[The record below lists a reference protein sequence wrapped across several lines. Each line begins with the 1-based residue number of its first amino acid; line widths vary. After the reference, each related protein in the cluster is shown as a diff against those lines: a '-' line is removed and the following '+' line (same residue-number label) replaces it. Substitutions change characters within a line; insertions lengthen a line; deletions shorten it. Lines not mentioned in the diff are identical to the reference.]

1 MMWGMTLLWLLVIL
15 LIILGI
21 AALVKQR
28 FSGDRDAGGDKR
40 KRDRWRS
47 AMNYMRAIAI
57 GATLALTTLSFR
69 ASAET
74 GDSVRGERTYR
85 ACVACHSLEPN
96 RNMTGPSLAEI
107 WNRKSGSL
115 PTFPRYS
122 PALKAAGIIWN
133 EDTLDE
139 WIKDPQHFIPGNTM
153 TFPGM
158 KDTRQRADLL
168 AFLKE
173 ATQPG
178 RAPKA
183 AQGRDQM
190 GGMMMGGG
198 SVPNLK
204 RLDPEDR
211 VQSIDHCGDTYK
223 VATADGKSRD
233 FWERNLRF
241 KTDVSDDGPQKGAP
255 ALVPAGMMGDRADVI
270 FASPSEISGLISRG
284 C

>member
-1 MMWGMTLLWLLVIL
+1 MNRIL
-15 LIILGI
+15 SVAI
-21 AALVKQR
+21 AALTLTALSSR
-28 FSGDRDAGGDKR
+28 ATAEPGDA
-40 KRDRWRS
+40 
-47 AMNYMRAIAI
+47 
-57 GATLALTTLSFR
+57 
-69 ASAET
+69 AS
-74 GDSVRGERTYR
+74 GERLYR

-96 RNMTGPSLAEI
+96 RNMTGPSPTEI

-115 PTFPRYS
+115 ASFPRYS
-122 PALKAAGIIWN
+122 PALKSASIVWN
-133 EDTLDE
+133 DDTLEE

-158 KDTRQRADLL
+158 KDARQRADLL

-178 RAPKA
+178 RAPRST
-183 AQGRDQM
+183 AQGGTQM

-198 SVPNLK
+198 QVPNLK

-211 VQSIDHCGDTYK
+211 VQSINQCGDTYK
-223 VATADGKSRD
+223 VATADGKTRD

-255 ALVPAGMMGDRADVI
+255 AIVPAGMMGDRADVI
-270 FASPSEISGLISRG
+270 FAAPDEISGFIAHQ